1 MESGF
6 DKDTVMALPIYFF
19 QKLTQEGQEMR
30 VKMVRSYQISNIKS
44 FGIIWLTEL
53 WTRSLQW
60 GPLKPLK
67 MNTNP
72 PWKLLELLAELL

>member
-6 DKDTVMALPIYFF
+6 DKDTVMALPIYFL

-44 FGIIWLTEL
+44 FDII
-53 WTRSLQW
+53 
-60 GPLKPLK
+60 
-67 MNTNP
+67 
-72 PWKLLELLAELL
+72 